1 MIFCDSSFLVALYL
15 GTQSSSETA
24 RELAAGFDQGI
35 PYPWL
40 IELELCTA
48 LRRILGS
55 KRELLSKAIRV
66 INAARKDGLLV
77 GCELDFKRMIMGA
90 LELSERYTT
99 TLGLRTL
106 DILHVAT
113 ALELE
118 ADTLASF
125 DTRQRK
131 LAASVGLRL
140 LPSGVAS

>member
-15 GTQSSSETA
+15 GTQSHSKTA
-24 RELAAGFDQGI
+24 REIAVTFASGI

-48 LRRILGS
+48 LRRILAD
-55 KRELLSKAIRV
+55 KRDLLSKTLRNIK
-66 INAARKDGLLV
+66 AAQKEGLLV
-77 GCELDFKRMIMGA
+77 ECEPDFKRVAVYA

-106 DILHVAT
+106 DIIHVAT
-113 ALELE
+113 ALELR

-125 DTRQRK
+125 DTRQKK
-131 LAASVGLRL
+131 LAASVGLKL
-140 LPSGVAS
+140 LPEQV